1 MAEPHGEIVMILAL
15 DPPSQPERSLHMCPM
30 WLVVCCVPQV
40 CCGPFSVPMRGSG
53 KGTSYFYSHPN
64 CKRPFCLAQPVGVLC
79 TAREFTATCGD
90 CRLFSWHLVFPHQK
104 FSNSANATKTR
115 DFGGVSMAGPIIPT
129 LRELPPSLLAGRM
142 ALCSSLLVRSVHQRQ
157 TWVDHRPPFVAHTV
171 SCMRVRVYVVLVVL
185 ALRRS
190 ILKPQPCLCAVLFS
204 ATLVCQ
210 VSGSRG

>member
-1 MAEPHGEIVMILAL
+1 
-15 DPPSQPERSLHMCPM
+15 
-30 WLVVCCVPQV
+30 
-40 CCGPFSVPMRGSG
+40 
-53 KGTSYFYSHPN
+53 
-64 CKRPFCLAQPVGVLC
+64 
-79 TAREFTATCGD
+79 
-90 CRLFSWHLVFPHQK
+90 
-104 FSNSANATKTR
+104 
-115 DFGGVSMAGPIIPT
+115 MAGPIIPT
-129 LRELPPSLLAGRM
+129 LRELPPSFLAGRK

-210 VSGSRG
+210 DREVRSGPGCGILPPCASLHFIFVLVQQRIVHFEYSA